1 MAKEWTKGPW
11 SVETVKTSIGH
22 AHKIL
27 PHNTCLYVDHR
38 DAREVDQ
45 KTLEAKAN
53 AHLQAAAPDLYEAL
67 DNMKGALTYALAFVP
82 ERDILRRK
90 CEVTMD
96 AASAALS
103 KAEGR

>member
-67 DNMKGALTYALAFVP
+67 TEVLEWIDNWSP
-82 ERDILRRK
+82 EFTLDYEWPSSSTKAR
-90 CEVTMD
+90 
-96 AASAALS
+96 AALS